1 MVSLIKYERSKSM
14 NDTPELDEALDQASE
29 TLTSEEEQ
37 EVEPQETP
45 QEETKPEEQLEE
57 EETFAQ
63 KPELEGK
70 SPEELEEIYH
80 SWNKAYTQKRQA
92 EKEELARMA
101 ERLQELEQQIPQ
113 EPEIPLNQMTPEQV
127 QQFFSQKAEKIAQT
141 ARENSYIESQEKSFY
156 ELDGRLNDDSPEHDP
171 NLFYAVVGQVSQLRD
186 KYEQEKGTVFGFD
199 FVGEAKR
206 AIEAY
211 DGHVKEQVQKYIN
224 NQNKTVKDKV
234 NKFAKSNPK
243 KAGAVKK
250 AGGLDIDDAF
260 SEALSEVGGSFEY

>member
-92 EKEELARMA
+92 EKQELARMA

-113 EPEIPLNQMTPEQV
+113 EPEIPLNQMTPE
-127 QQFFSQKAEKIAQT
+127 
-141 ARENSYIESQEKSFY
+141 
-156 ELDGRLNDDSPEHDP
+156 
-171 NLFYAVVGQVSQLRD
+171 
-186 KYEQEKGTVFGFD
+186 
-199 FVGEAKR
+199 
-206 AIEAY
+206 
-211 DGHVKEQVQKYIN
+211 
-224 NQNKTVKDKV
+224 
-234 NKFAKSNPK
+234 
-243 KAGAVKK
+243 
-250 AGGLDIDDAF
+250 
-260 SEALSEVGGSFEY
+260 